1 MGSKFQPFHD
11 QLYNDKAIAC
21 HVEYDDREKE
31 MENVTDCTALSS
43 GWAWNIPLW
52 NRIGVGYV
60 YSSCYTNPEAATQ
73 EFYAYLKERFGRY
86 PKLLAPQDI
95 DIRHGKR
102 ENAWVKNVIGI
113 GLSYAFI
120 EPLESTGLMTTHENL
135 IFLVDKI
142 ACNNNKINNF
152 DRQSYNYSV
161 DNLTEVMKN
170 FIVLHWVLSNRE
182 DTPYWKSITNDV
194 NIPLSYTDIKD
205 HLTHSALVNTYSLM
219 DSVSNS
225 FFTPDKLAGA
235 LYLAAGMDARPLNPM
250 LYNEKA
256 DDERRSTVED
266 IHYNYQHQKQNM
278 LEWVKEQPSHYEYLK
293 DNIYV
298 ESV

>member
-1 MGSKFQPFHD
+1 
-11 QLYNDKAIAC
+11 
-21 HVEYDDREKE
+21 
-31 MENVTDCTALSS
+31 
-43 GWAWNIPLW
+43 
-52 NRIGVGYV
+52 
-60 YSSCYTNPEAATQ
+60 
-73 EFYAYLKERFGRY
+73 
-86 PKLLAPQDI
+86 
-95 DIRHGKR
+95 
-102 ENAWVKNVIGI
+102 
-113 GLSYAFI
+113 
-120 EPLESTGLMTTHENL
+120 
-135 IFLVDKI
+135 
-142 ACNNNKINNF
+142 
-152 DRQSYNYSV
+152 
-161 DNLTEVMKN
+161 MKN